1 MEHLLL
7 FVPFLIV
14 FVHGG
19 PQGLAPNLLAK
30 IDTMPF
36 LLKVPASTLNR
47 NPTRKTIYKYENN
60 NCKRFIFFVAVTI
73 KYD

>member
-1 MEHLLL
+1 MKHLLL

-47 NPTRKTIYKYENN
+47 NPTRQTI
-60 NCKRFIFFVAVTI
+60 
-73 KYD
+73 